1 MSLKSW
7 LSPALYSDLKSLRS
21 SAAKV
26 LRSVRQRLR
35 FQKLPNGTELKINLG
50 CGALARE
57 HWINIDGVP
66 LNSNTLALDLRNPL
80 LIADGAAQHI
90 HCEHFLEHLTLEDG
104 KQLLRECFRILRS
117 GGTLRLILPDAEKYL
132 RAYVND
138 DAAFFERLKNLGN
151 PSVPFQSPIEIIN
164 QMFRMGND
172 HLHAWDEKSLRYY
185 LGQVGF
191 VEIQRSHQHDS
202 AVKFNI
208 DGVDDWRE
216 LESIYLNMKRF

>member
-1 MSLKSW
+1 MSVKTW
-7 LSPALYSDLKSLRS
+7 LSPALHSDLKLLNRTFT
-21 SAAKV
+21 KV
-26 LRSVRQRLR
+26 LRSIRQRLR
-35 FQKLPNGTELKINLG
+35 SQSLPSGTELKINLG

-57 HWINIDGVP
+57 GWVNIDGLP

-80 LIADGAAQHI
+80 PIADGAAQHI

-104 KQLLRECFRILRS
+104 KQLLGECYRVLQS

-132 RAYVND
+132 RAYAAD

-172 HLHAWDEKSLRYY
+172 HLYAWDERSLRYY
-185 LGQVGF
+185 LVQAGF
-191 VEIQRSHQHDS
+191 VEIERSHQHDT

-208 DGVDDWRE
+208 DGVDDWRDW
-216 LESIYLNMKRF
+216 ESIYLNMKRV